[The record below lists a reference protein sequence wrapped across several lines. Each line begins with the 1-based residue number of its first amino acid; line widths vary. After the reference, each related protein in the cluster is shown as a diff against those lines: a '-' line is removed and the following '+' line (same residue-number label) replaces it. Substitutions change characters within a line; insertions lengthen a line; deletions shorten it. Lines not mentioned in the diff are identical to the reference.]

1 MTRVSYE
8 TGNHCM
14 TMDGHAG
21 AGEYGHDIVC
31 AAASILMHTLEATV
45 MDNQTVLQPSVS
57 KRKGY
62 ARIQC
67 EPTKRNKRRC
77 EDIYRT
83 IFRGYELLAQQYPEH
98 VTAYTI

>member
-1 MTRVSYE
+1 MIRVSYDTDE
-8 TGNHCM
+8 HCM
-14 TMDGHAG
+14 VMEGHAG

-31 AAASILMHTLEATV
+31 AAASILMHTLEAAA
-45 MDNQTVLQPSVS
+45 MDSQSTLQPVIS
-57 KRKGY
+57 KHRGY

-67 EPTKRNKRRC
+67 TPTARNKRRC

-98 VTAYTI
+98 VMAYTI

>member
-1 MTRVSYE
+1 MRERES
-8 TGNHCM
+8 TG
-14 TMDGHAG
+14 TTLYAPLRL
-21 AGEYGHDIVC
+21 Y
-31 AAASILMHTLEATV
+31 SMHTLEATV